1 MALRSALS
9 RRDILVRVLA
19 LALGALLCAVMAGL
33 AALYVQG
40 RSLPPSDGAYG
51 MTLWETLK
59 DPFVRIV
66 WGGLVIAAAVIGFL
80 LALPLLWRSDLRKAV
95 PAVILATVA
104 TAAALAARS
113 VVESLGVALGVG
125 IAVMLAFFLHAH
137 LSIARRA

>member
-1 MALRSALS
+1 MS
-9 RRDILVRVLA
+9 RRNILIRVLA
-19 LALGALLCAVMAGL
+19 LALGALLCALLAGL

-40 RSLPPSDGAYG
+40 KSLPPSDGAYG
-51 MTLWETLK
+51 MTLWETLH
-59 DPFVRIV
+59 DPAVQVV
-66 WGGLVIAAAVIGFL
+66 WGMLVGAGAVIGFL

-104 TAAALAARS
+104 AAAALATRS